1 MSLTFPTGIQQKPS
15 GVTGLPNRFTRPS
28 FGTIYGFDAVGG
40 VDGALLTESGD
51 FLMTESGDFIL
62 TEVNNTYTNSDS
74 SLSVTLSGFN
84 ATFDFV
90 AITGASTYRLVVWKT
105 VGSEVNAFI
114 TAPTL
119 TYNTGDMSFSPWN
132 AVSGDTFYAYYKDN
146 SAGTQSPTVTFNF

>member
-74 SLSVTLSGFN
+74 SLSVTLNGFN

-90 AITGASTYRLVVWKT
+90 SITGASTYRLVVWKT

-114 TAPTL
+114 SAPTL
-119 TYNTGDMSFSPWN
+119 TYNTSDMSFSPWN

-146 SAGTQSPTVTFNF
+146 SAVTQSPTVTFNF

>member
-84 ATFDFV
+84 ATFNFD
-90 AITGASTYRLVVWKT
+90 AITGAVQYRLVIWKT

-119 TYNTGDMSFSPWN
+119 TYSADLSTSPWN